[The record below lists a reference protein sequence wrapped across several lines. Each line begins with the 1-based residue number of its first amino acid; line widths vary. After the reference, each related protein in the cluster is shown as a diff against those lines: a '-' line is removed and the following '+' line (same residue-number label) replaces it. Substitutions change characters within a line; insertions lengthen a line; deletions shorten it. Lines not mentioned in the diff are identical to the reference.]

1 LAVRS
6 PRATGLASS
15 LSGYVSL
22 TGQRCLF
29 RHRRRC
35 GRFSHVLPR
44 RCVLP
49 VSNAPFVP
57 PFGVFRLADS
67 RCREPPESFAP
78 CWCAV
83 TTVGPLGHCDSRQ
96 GRNRPA
102 LLDSTGSGF
111 SSLLVARVPFSRDCR
126 RANAASGTGESCLQ
140 IRSFDCVS
148 RGTGPTSL
156 TQSFPG
162 RPGLSDDRA
171 DFDFR
176 FQQPVVLSMN
186 CLEANRNS
194 RGVNQM
200 ICTELFTKT
209 KKAGP
214 VWNNDGRVETR
225 AGKVVHR
232 GNCARRASGE

>member
-1 LAVRS
+1 MKRNTDGCATGLRTRSRHVCDLIPRLGHLAQGQRQLLAVRL

-57 PFGVFRLADS
+57 PFGVFRLADP
-67 RCREPPESFAP
+67 RCREPPESSAP

-83 TTVGPLGHCDSRQ
+83 TTVGPLGHCDSRM

-111 SSLLVARVPFSRDCR
+111 SSLLVAWVPFSR
-126 RANAASGTGESCLQ
+126 L
-140 IRSFDCVS
+140 
-148 RGTGPTSL
+148 
-156 TQSFPG
+156 
-162 RPGLSDDRA
+162 
-171 DFDFR
+171 
-176 FQQPVVLSMN
+176 
-186 CLEANRNS
+186 
-194 RGVNQM
+194 
-200 ICTELFTKT
+200 
-209 KKAGP
+209 
-214 VWNNDGRVETR
+214 
-225 AGKVVHR
+225 
-232 GNCARRASGE
+232 